1 MLMADKTAEEIW
13 TEVIDTVE
21 RGLGGNTVIWLR
33 QTRAESFANGVL
45 SIIVQNSFSKNVI
58 EEEYLKQIR
67 SALKSITNADTEVN
81 FIVQIE
87 SLSDEN
93 ESKKKE
99 VSSEGSSDPSSS
111 LNPKYTFDNF
121 IVGPS
126 NRFSYNAALAV
137 AESPAKVY
145 NPLYIYGGVGL
156 GKTHLM
162 YAIGNS
168 IKDNNQNMKV
178 LYMSSETFTN
188 EMIEVLIR
196 RGISM
201 TEFRNKYRTVDVL
214 LIDDIQFMRGKDGTQ
229 EEFFHTFNTL
239 HNSQKQIV
247 LTSDSHPK
255 DIPALEERLRSRFE
269 WGLITFIEPP
279 ELETRIAI
287 LKRKSEEFGINELAD
302 DVAMFIADRVTS
314 NIRELEGC
322 LIRALALADLDDVPL
337 TIDIVKEALKDI
349 IPKESE
355 GYKELITAESI
366 KKVVA
371 KHFNVRLS
379 DIKSD
384 KRTKPF
390 TLPRHIAMYLCRRL
404 TKLSL
409 IDIGREFGKKDH
421 TTVMHACDKIEE
433 AIQNDPGFEKTIEQ
447 LIKEISEQNKVS

>member
-1 MLMADKTAEEIW
+1 MSMADKTAGEIW
-13 TEVIDTVE
+13 AEVIDTVE

-33 QTRAESFANGVL
+33 QTKAESFANGVL
-45 SIIVQNSFSKNVI
+45 SVSVQNVFTKNVI

-67 SALKSITNADTEVN
+67 SALKSITNANTEVN
-81 FIVQIE
+81 FVVQIE
-87 SLSDEN
+87 SPSEEADQ
-93 ESKKKE
+93 KKKE
-99 VSSEGSSDPSSS
+99 VSPVSSSDPSSS
-111 LNPKYTFDNF
+111 LNPKYAFDNF
-121 IVGPS
+121 VVGPS

-137 AESPAKVY
+137 AESPDGKAY
-145 NPLYIYGGVGL
+145 NPLFIYGGVGL

-162 YAIGNS
+162 HAIGNY
-168 IKDNNQNMKV
+168 IKDNNPNLKV
-178 LYMSSETFTN
+178 LYMSSETFMN
-188 EMIEVLIR
+188 EMIEAVR
-196 RGISM
+196 RGMGTS
-201 TEFRNKYRTVDVL
+201 EFRNKYRTVDVL

-239 HNSQKQIV
+239 HSSQKQIV
-247 LTSDSHPK
+247 LSSDSHPK

-287 LKRKSEEFGINELAD
+287 LKKKSEELGIDELAD
-302 DVAMFIADRVTS
+302 DIAMFIADRVTS

-349 IPKESE
+349 MPKESD

-384 KRTKPF
+384 KR
-390 TLPRHIAMYLCRRL
+390 
-404 TKLSL
+404 
-409 IDIGREFGKKDH
+409 
-421 TTVMHACDKIEE
+421 
-433 AIQNDPGFEKTIEQ
+433 
-447 LIKEISEQNKVS
+447 

>member
-1 MLMADKTAEEIW
+1 MADKTAEEVW
-13 TEVIDTVE
+13 AEVIDTVE

-33 QTRAESFANGVL
+33 QTKAESLANGVL
-45 SIIVQNSFSKNVI
+45 SVSVQNVFTKNVI

-67 SALKSITNADTEVN
+67 SALKSITNTNTEVN
-81 FIVQIE
+81 FVVQIE
-87 SLSDEN
+87 SQSDES
-93 ESKKKE
+93 EQKKKE
-99 VSSEGSSDPSSS
+99 FSQTSSSDPSSS
-111 LNPKYTFDNF
+111 LNPKYAFDNF
-121 IVGPS
+121 VVGPS

-137 AESPAKVY
+137 AESPDGKAF
-145 NPLYIYGGVGL
+145 NPLFIYGGVGL

-162 YAIGNS
+162 HAIGNY
-168 IKDNNQNMKV
+168 IKDNNPNLKV
-178 LYMSSETFTN
+178 LYMSSETFVN
-188 EMIEVLIR
+188 DMIEAVR
-196 RGISM
+196 RGMGTS
-201 TEFRNKYRTVDVL
+201 EFRNKYRTVDVL

-239 HNSQKQIV
+239 HSSQKQIV
-247 LTSDSHPK
+247 LSSDSHPK

-287 LKRKSEEFGINELAD
+287 LKKKSEELGIDELPD
-302 DVAMFIADRVTS
+302 DIAMFIADRVTS

-349 IPKESE
+349 MPKESD

-384 KRTKPF
+384 KRTKPL
-390 TLPRHIAMYLCRRL
+390 TLPRHVAMYLCRRL

-409 IDIGREFGKKDH
+409 IDIGRDFGKKDH

-433 AIQNDPGFEKTIEQ
+433 AIQNDPAFERTIEQ
-447 LIKEISEQNKVS
+447 LIKEIKEQNKVL

>member
-1 MLMADKTAEEIW
+1 MADKTAEEIW
-13 TEVIDTVE
+13 AEVIDTVE

-33 QTRAESFANGVL
+33 QTKAESLANGVL
-45 SIIVQNSFSKNVI
+45 SVSVQNVFTKNVI

-67 SALKSITNADTEVN
+67 SALKSITNVNTEVN
-81 FIVQIE
+81 FVVQIE
-87 SLSDEN
+87 SQSN
-93 ESKKKE
+93 ETDQKKKE
-99 VSSEGSSDPSSS
+99 VSSVNSFDPSSS
-111 LNPKYTFDNF
+111 LNPKYAFDNF
-121 IVGPS
+121 VVGPS

-137 AESPAKVY
+137 AESPDGKAF
-145 NPLYIYGGVGL
+145 NPLFIYGGVGL

-162 YAIGNS
+162 HAIGNY
-168 IKDNNQNMKV
+168 IKDNNPNLKV
-178 LYMSSETFTN
+178 LYMSSETFVN
-188 EMIEVLIR
+188 DMIEAVR
-196 RGISM
+196 RGMGTS
-201 TEFRNKYRTVDVL
+201 EFRNKYRTVDVL

-239 HNSQKQIV
+239 HSSQKQIV
-247 LTSDSHPK
+247 LSSDSHPK

-287 LKRKSEEFGINELAD
+287 LKKKSEELGIDELAD
-302 DVAMFIADRVTS
+302 DIAMFIADRVTS

-349 IPKESE
+349 MPKESD

-384 KRTKPF
+384 KRTKPL
-390 TLPRHIAMYLCRRL
+390 TLPRHVAMYLCRRL

-409 IDIGREFGKKDH
+409 IDIGRDFGKKDH

-447 LIKEISEQNKVS
+447 LIKEIKEQNKVL

>member
-1 MLMADKTAEEIW
+1 MLMAGKTAGEIW
-13 TEVIDTVE
+13 AEVIDAVE
-21 RGLGGNTVIWLR
+21 RGLGGNTVIWLK

-45 SIIVQNSFSKNVI
+45 SIIVQSSFSKSVI

-67 SALKSITNADTEVN
+67 SALKSITNVETEVN
-81 FIVQIE
+81 FIVQAE
-87 SLSDEN
+87 SSSDEN

-99 VSSEGSSDPSSS
+99 VSSGGSSDPSSS

-121 IVGPS
+121 VVGPS

-145 NPLYIYGGVGL
+145 NPLFIYGGVGL

-168 IKDNNQNMKV
+168 VKDNNQNMKV
-178 LYMSSETFTN
+178 LYISSEAFTN
-188 EMIEVLIR
+188 EMIEVIR
-196 RGISM
+196 RGKSM
-201 TEFRNKYRTVDVL
+201 PEFRNKYRTVDVL

-239 HNSQKQIV
+239 HNSQKQII

-287 LKRKSEEFGINELAD
+287 LKKKSEELGIDELAD

-322 LIRALALADLDDVPL
+322 LIRTLALADLDDVPL

-349 IPKESE
+349 MPKESE

-366 KKVVA
+366 KKVVV
-371 KHFNVRLS
+371 KHYNVRLS

-390 TLPRHIAMYLCRRL
+390 TMPRHVAMYLCRRL
-404 TKLSL
+404 TKLSF

-421 TTVMHACDKIEE
+421 TTAMYACDKIEE

-447 LIKEISEQNKVS
+447 LIKEISEQNKVF

>member
-1 MLMADKTAEEIW
+1 K
-13 TEVIDTVE
+13 
-21 RGLGGNTVIWLR
+21 
-33 QTRAESFANGVL
+33 AESLANGVL
-45 SIIVQNSFSKNVI
+45 SVSVQNVFTKNVI

-67 SALKSITNADTEVN
+67 SALKNITNANMEVN
-81 FIVQIE
+81 FVVQIE
-87 SLSDEN
+87 TQPDETDQ
-93 ESKKKE
+93 KKKE
-99 VSSEGSSDPSSS
+99 VSSVSSSDPSSS
-111 LNPKYTFDNF
+111 LNPKYAFDNF
-121 IVGPS
+121 VVGPS

-137 AESPAKVY
+137 AESPDGKAF
-145 NPLYIYGGVGL
+145 NPLFIYGGVGL

-162 YAIGNS
+162 HAIGNY
-168 IKDNNQNMKV
+168 IKDNNPNLKV
-178 LYMSSETFTN
+178 LYMSSETFVN
-188 EMIEVLIR
+188 DMIEAVR
-196 RGISM
+196 RGMGTS
-201 TEFRNKYRTVDVL
+201 EFRNKYRTVDVL

-239 HNSQKQIV
+239 HSSQKQIV
-247 LTSDSHPK
+247 LSSDSHPK

-287 LKRKSEEFGINELAD
+287 LKKKSEELGIDELPD
-302 DVAMFIADRVTS
+302 DIAMFIADRVTS

-349 IPKESE
+349 MPKESD

-384 KRTKPF
+384 KRTKPL
-390 TLPRHIAMYLCRRL
+390 TLPRHVAMYLCRRL

-409 IDIGREFGKKDH
+409 IDIGRDFGKKDH

-433 AIQNDPGFEKTIEQ
+433 AIQNDPVFEKTIDQ
-447 LIKEISEQNKVS
+447 LIKEIKEQNKVL

>member
-1 MLMADKTAEEIW
+1 MADKTAGEIW
-13 TEVIDTVE
+13 AEVIDTVE

-33 QTRAESFANGVL
+33 QTKAESFANGVL
-45 SIIVQNSFSKNVI
+45 SVSVQNVFTKNVI

-67 SALKSITNADTEVN
+67 SALKSITNANTEVN
-81 FIVQIE
+81 FVVQIE
-87 SLSDEN
+87 SPSEEADQ
-93 ESKKKE
+93 KKKE
-99 VSSEGSSDPSSS
+99 VSPVSSSDPSSS
-111 LNPKYTFDNF
+111 LNPKYAFDNF
-121 IVGPS
+121 VVGPS

-137 AESPAKVY
+137 AESPDGKAY
-145 NPLYIYGGVGL
+145 NPLFIYGGVGL

-162 YAIGNS
+162 HAIGNY
-168 IKDNNQNMKV
+168 IKDNNPNLKV
-178 LYMSSETFTN
+178 LYMSSETFMN
-188 EMIEVLIR
+188 EMIEAVR
-196 RGISM
+196 RGMGTS
-201 TEFRNKYRTVDVL
+201 EFRNKYRTVDVL

-239 HNSQKQIV
+239 HSSQKQIV
-247 LTSDSHPK
+247 LSSDSHPK
-255 DIPALEERLRSRFE
+255 DIPALEERLRSS
-269 WGLITFIEPP
+269 IEPP

-287 LKRKSEEFGINELAD
+287 LKKKSEELGIDELAD
-302 DVAMFIADRVTS
+302 DIAMFIADRVTS

-349 IPKESE
+349 MPKESD

-384 KRTKPF
+384 KRTKPL
-390 TLPRHIAMYLCRRL
+390 TLPRHVAMYLCRRL

-409 IDIGREFGKKDH
+409 IDIGRDFGKKDH

-433 AIQNDPGFEKTIEQ
+433 AIQNDPGFERTIEQ
-447 LIKEISEQNKVS
+447 LIKEIKEQNKVL

>member
-1 MLMADKTAEEIW
+1 MADKTAEEIW

-33 QTRAESFANGVL
+33 QTKAESFSNGVL
-45 SIIVQNSFSKNVI
+45 SVSVQNVFTKNVI

-67 SALKSITNADTEVN
+67 SALKGITNANTEVN
-81 FIVQIE
+81 FVVQVE
-87 SLSDEN
+87 SSSDEFDQ
-93 ESKKKE
+93 KKKE
-99 VSSEGSSDPSSS
+99 ISSVSPPDPSSS
-111 LNPKYTFDNF
+111 LNPKYAFDNF
-121 IVGPS
+121 VVGPS

-137 AESPAKVY
+137 AESPDGKAF
-145 NPLYIYGGVGL
+145 NPLFIYGGVGL

-162 YAIGNS
+162 HAIGNY
-168 IKDNNQNMKV
+168 IKDNNPELKV
-178 LYMSSETFTN
+178 LYMSSETFVN
-188 EMIEVLIR
+188 DMIEAVR
-196 RGISM
+196 RGMGTS
-201 TEFRNKYRTVDVL
+201 EFRNKYRTVDVL

-239 HNSQKQIV
+239 HSSQKQIV
-247 LTSDSHPK
+247 LSSDSHPK

-287 LKRKSEEFGINELAD
+287 LKKKSEELGIDELAD
-302 DVAMFIADRVTS
+302 DIAMFIADRVTS

-349 IPKESE
+349 MPKESE
-355 GYKELITAESI
+355 VYKELITAESI

-384 KRTKPF
+384 KRTKPL
-390 TLPRHIAMYLCRRL
+390 TLPRHVAMYLCRRL

-409 IDIGREFGKKDH
+409 IDIGRDFGKKDH

-447 LIKEISEQNKVS
+447 LIKEIKEQNKVL

>member
-1 MLMADKTAEEIW
+1 MADKTAGEIW
-13 TEVIDTVE
+13 AEVIDTVE

-33 QTRAESFANGVL
+33 QTKAESFANGVL
-45 SIIVQNSFSKNVI
+45 SVSVQNVFTKNVI

-67 SALKSITNADTEVN
+67 SALKSITNANTEVN
-81 FIVQIE
+81 FVVQIE
-87 SLSDEN
+87 SPSEEADQ
-93 ESKKKE
+93 KKKE
-99 VSSEGSSDPSSS
+99 VSPVSSSDPSSS
-111 LNPKYTFDNF
+111 LNPKYAFDNF
-121 IVGPS
+121 VVGPS

-137 AESPAKVY
+137 AESPDGKAY
-145 NPLYIYGGVGL
+145 NPLFIYGGVGL

-162 YAIGNS
+162 HAIGNY
-168 IKDNNQNMKV
+168 IKDNNPNLKV
-178 LYMSSETFTN
+178 LYMSSETFMN
-188 EMIEVLIR
+188 EMIEAVR
-196 RGISM
+196 RGMGTS
-201 TEFRNKYRTVDVL
+201 EFRNKYRTVDVL

-239 HNSQKQIV
+239 HSSQKQIV
-247 LTSDSHPK
+247 LSSDSHPK

-287 LKRKSEEFGINELAD
+287 LKKKSEELGIDELAD
-302 DVAMFIADRVTS
+302 DIAMFIADRVTS

-349 IPKESE
+349 MPKESD

-384 KRTKPF
+384 KRTKPL
-390 TLPRHIAMYLCRRL
+390 TLPRHVAMYLCRRL

-409 IDIGREFGKKDH
+409 IDIGRDFGKKDH

-433 AIQNDPGFEKTIEQ
+433 AIQNDPGFERTIEQ
-447 LIKEISEQNKVS
+447 LIKEIKEQNKVL